1 MTSPKEKTTPEQLAS
16 QIINFYN
23 EYDLKVSGKINNQT
37 AYQLIET
44 IEQKYQ
50 TDTIRLSDG
59 TRIWNLLRIFLY
71 SNFQKID
78 TQTTQK
84 KLSKNNLKSVLS
96 VVKESFHS
104 LQLPKNIT
112 VCGFSS
118 SESRKLYNKTYYD
131 IYLDPLYEIL
141 GDKLAV
147 FEWPE
152 TTGYRRTYDHPVFSK
167 HYVPMHFPLWSKTF
181 WDLLAN
187 KLTGRRNFTL
197 ESEDVL
203 KEIIGFI
210 STSASVDKTRLTKD
224 INDFISVFVSLKR
237 FLYNILE
244 TMKPRAVLIRCG
256 YGRFPM
262 ALSQACRELH
272 ITPIEIQ
279 HGLITAFLPAY
290 RRTTPTTNTDCIPE
304 YLLTQGEIYTKL
316 VQDGNLFEKNK
327 VISVGYPYLQQTLN
341 AVSKPSGKKQTIS
354 PFPQN
359 ILFTSQWILALEIQD
374 FILKVAEQF
383 TLEKMDIGI
392 LFKPHPYDNNDYST
406 MKTNDHII
414 LIDKYEDTYKLFPSA
429 DIHSTVY
436 STSGLEAM
444 AFGVPNIFVDLFD
457 MTQNNTTQ
465 YIVASPTQ
473 FTQSVRT
480 ILAQYD
486 DSVSETKAAANLFFT
501 PSPEKH
507 FKKFFTELGII

>member
-1 MTSPKEKTTPEQLAS
+1 MTSSIEKTTPEQLAS

-84 KLSKNNLKSVLS
+84 KLSKNNLKSILS
-96 VVKESFHS
+96 IFKESFQPLH
-104 LQLPKNIT
+104 LPKNIT

-118 SESRKLYNKTYYD
+118 SESRKLYNNTYYD

-181 WDLLAN
+181 WELLAN

-210 STSASVDKTRLTKD
+210 STTASVDKTRLTKD
-224 INDFISVFVSLKR
+224 INDFISVFVSLKK
-237 FLYNILE
+237 FLYDILE
-244 TMKPRAVLIRCG
+244 TMKPKAVLIRCG

-272 ITPIEIQ
+272 IPPIEIQ

-327 VISVGYPYLQQTLN
+327 VISVGYPYLRQTLDAGN
-341 AVSKPSGKKQTIS
+341 KPSGTRQTVS
-354 PFPQN
+354 RFPQN
-359 ILFTSQWILALEIQD
+359 ILFTSQWILASEIQD
-374 FILKVAEQF
+374 FILKVA
-383 TLEKMDIGI
+383 
-392 LFKPHPYDNNDYST
+392 
-406 MKTNDHII
+406 
-414 LIDKYEDTYKLFPSA
+414 A
-429 DIHSTVY
+429 TVHTRKNGY
-436 STSGLEAM
+436 RDSLQTTSL
-444 AFGVPNIFVDLFD
+444 
-457 MTQNNTTQ
+457 
-465 YIVASPTQ
+465 
-473 FTQSVRT
+473 
-480 ILAQYD
+480 
-486 DSVSETKAAANLFFT
+486 
-501 PSPEKH
+501 
-507 FKKFFTELGII
+507 